1 MGIKK
6 NMIYHNMT
14 FPTGSGLPEAGSDFS
29 EAGSGLPEAGS
40 GLPEAGSSLSEAGSG
55 LGGRGEGQTNGRTDG
70 QMDRH
75 MHRFL
80 LYSLG
85 HHPLWGRCPKRDIT
99 RLFGQR
105 TRKGRNPVHGGNL

>member
-1 MGIKK
+1 
-6 NMIYHNMT
+6 MIYYNMT

-40 GLPEAGSSLSEAGSG
+40 SLSEAGSG
-55 LGGRGEGQTNGRTDG
+55 LGGRGGQTNGRTDG

-85 HHPLWGRCPKRDIT
+85 HHPLWGCCPK
-99 RLFGQR
+99 
-105 TRKGRNPVHGGNL
+105 KGYG